1 MVVQNKLCNNLL
13 KKEGTAQAGP
23 SVREQRAAKPVCLNL
38 LDSNRKKNI
47 EQMLDLKSANSVKR
61 LLMIKMCTRWC
72 MLKKVKAANV
82 TGGQIEG
89 PRC

>member
-1 MVVQNKLCNNLL
+1 MVVQNKLCTNLW

-23 SVREQRAAKPVCLNL
+23 SLRALRAAKPLCLNL
-38 LDSNRKKNI
+38 LDLNRKNM

-61 LLMIKMCTRWC
+61 LLMIKMCTRWW

-82 TGGQIEG
+82 TGGQVGG